1 MPQTMSRTLTV
12 TRLLTDKADPGR
24 TALRTTSEPA
34 AAAPGE
40 VILSPDLFSLTTN
53 NITYAAF
60 GEAMSYWDFFPTGEA
75 GFGQMP
81 VWGFA
86 DVVASAVEGITVGER
101 FYGYWPIASHLR
113 MRPDRVSDRGFYDA
127 SEHRLPLTSAYNQ
140 YSRCSADP
148 SYAAADEAWLA
159 LYRPLF
165 VTAFMLADYLQDNLA
180 FGARRLLISSA
191 SSKTAYATAFCLG
204 DNAAGTGTEAPELI
218 ALTSP
223 RNRDFVTGLGAYRRT
238 VVYADIETLDADK
251 PTLYVDFSGDN
262 DLRARIHHHFG
273 TALTHDCFAGSAANT
288 DFLSPVDL
296 PGPAPQFYFAPH
308 QIKKRNADWGP
319 AEVNRRLHTAQSRFI
334 AHVAAARPPWMRL
347 VAATGFDAA
356 ATVIRTL
363 ADSGGDPAEGHVVTL

>member
-1 MPQTMSRTLTV
+1 MTRTLTV
-12 TRLLTDKADPGR
+12 TRLLTDKTDPGR
-24 TALRTTSEPA
+24 TEVRTAEEPA
-34 AAAPGE
+34 AAAAGE

-60 GEAMSYWDFFPTGEA
+60 GEAMNYWDFFPTGEPD
-75 GFGQMP
+75 FGQMP

-86 DVVASAVEGITVGER
+86 DVVASGVEGIAVGER

-113 MRPDRVSDRGFYDA
+113 MRPDRVSERGFYDA
-127 SEHRLPLTSAYNQ
+127 AEHRLPLTSAYNQ
-140 YSRCSADP
+140 YSRCSTDP
-148 SYAAADEAWLA
+148 SYRAADEAWLA

-180 FGARRLLISSA
+180 FGARRLLVSSA
-191 SSKTAYATAFCLG
+191 SSKTAYATAFCLSDADPG
-204 DNAAGTGTEAPELI
+204 AEAPELI

-223 RNRDFVTGLGAYRRT
+223 RNRDFVTGLGCYDRT
-238 VVYADIETLDADK
+238 VVYADIETLDADT

-262 DLRARIHHHFG
+262 ALRARIHHHFG

-288 DFLSPVDL
+288 DFLSPAAL

-319 AEVNRRLHTAQSRFI
+319 AEVNRRLHASQSRFI
-334 AHVAAARPPWMRL
+334 AHVAAANPPWMRL
-347 VAATGFDAA
+347 VETTGFEAA
-356 ATVIRTL
+356 ARVIRSL
-363 ADSGGDPAEGHVVTL
+363 ADSGGDPAEGHVVRLG

>member
-1 MPQTMSRTLTV
+1 MTDTLTV
-12 TRLLTDKADPGR
+12 TRLLTDMADPGR
-24 TALRTTSEPA
+24 TALRTTPEPA

-40 VILSPDLFSLTTN
+40 VILSPDVFSLTTN

-60 GEAMSYWDFFPTGEA
+60 GAAMNYWDFFPTGEA

-86 DVVASAVEGITVGER
+86 DVVASAVEGVAVGER

-113 MRPDRVSDRGFYDA
+113 MRPDRVSDRGFHDA
-127 SEHRLPLTSAYNQ
+127 SEHRLPLTSAYNH
-140 YSRCSADP
+140 YSRCSVDP
-148 SYAAADEAWLA
+148 SYRAADEAWLA

-165 VTAFMLADYLQDNLA
+165 VTAFMLADYLSDNLA

-204 DNAAGTGTEAPELI
+204 QAGPGGDGLERI

-223 RNRDFVTGLGAYRRT
+223 RNRDFVAGLGAYDRT
-238 VVYADIETLDADK
+238 LTYAEIETLDADK

-262 DLRARIHHHFG
+262 ALRARIHHHFG

-288 DFLSPVDL
+288 DFLSPADL

-308 QIKKRNADWGP
+308 QIKKRNGDWGP

-334 AHVAAARPPWMRL
+334 AHVTAAKPPWMRL
-347 VAATGFDAA
+347 VESTGFAA
-356 ATVIRTL
+356 AAAVIRTL
-363 ADSGGDPAEGHVVTL
+363 ADSGGDPAEGHIITLGR